1 MTSQPPAPKPRKD
14 LWIPAIFIGFF
25 VFLAGVEAWFVTIA
39 HTTFS
44 GVVTDN
50 AYSIGLAY
58 DDVLAQ
64 REAERRLGWSSSL
77 QFDRGDG
84 LSGRLTLVARD
95 ALGQPLAGLAVH
107 ATAERMTRFPQ
118 VLPVAFSEISPGRY
132 AAPLA
137 VPLAGRWFIRTKLE
151 KDGAATLSINEV
163 DIDP

>member
-1 MTSQPPAPKPRKD
+1 MTSPSPAPNPRKD

-64 REAERRLGWSSSL
+64 REAAKRLGWSSSL
-77 QFDRGDG
+77 QFDRGEG
-84 LSGRLTLVARD
+84 LSGRLTLVAQD
-95 ALGQPLAGLAVH
+95 AQGKPLTDVTVH
-107 ATAERMTRFPQ
+107 ATTERMSRFPQ
-118 VLPVAFSEISPGRY
+118 ILPVAFSEVSPGQY
-132 AAPLA
+132 TAQLE

-151 KDGAATLSINEV
+151 KDGSAILSINEV

>member
-1 MTSQPPAPKPRKD
+1 MTAPSPAPNPRKD

-39 HTTFS
+39 HNTFS

-58 DDVLAQ
+58 DDVIAQ
-64 REAERRLGWSSSL
+64 REAEKRLGWSSSL

-84 LSGRLTLVARD
+84 LSGRLTLVATD
-95 ALGQPLAGLAVH
+95 AQGQPLTGVAVH

-118 VLPVAFSEISPGRY
+118 ILAVEFSEVSPGRY
-132 AAPLA
+132 TAPLE

-151 KDGAATLSINEV
+151 KDGSAILSINEV

>member
-1 MTSQPPAPKPRKD
+1 MTAPSPAPNPRKD

-25 VFLAGVEAWFVTIA
+25 VCLAGVEAWFVTIA

-58 DDVLAQ
+58 DDVLAR
-64 REAERRLGWSSSL
+64 REAEKRLGWSSSL

-84 LSGRLTLVARD
+84 LSGRLTLVAKD
-95 ALGQPLAGLAVH
+95 AQGRPLTGLAVH
-107 ATAERMTRFPQ
+107 ATAERMSRFPQ
-118 VLPVAFSEISPGRY
+118 ILAVVFSETSPGQY
-132 AAPLA
+132 SAPLD
-137 VPLAGRWFIRTKLE
+137 VPLAGRWFVRTKLE
-151 KDGAATLSINEV
+151 KDNKATLSINEV